1 MRKYILL
8 TLLMVAITRY
18 NVFAYEKIAQAG
30 FEFLSV
36 TSDAKAAAMGEAV
49 TSLEGCSS
57 SLFFNPAGM
66 ACMPKTFDV
75 TLSQNTWIADIN
87 YNTFS
92 LSFNPFQGRYGVVG
106 VSLVSVDY
114 GKLQGTMNW
123 NNSQGFIDT
132 EIFNPSALAFGVG
145 YAKALS
151 TQFSVGGQI
160 KSTYQYL
167 GKNVVSKTET
177 EPMEEIKNI
186 ANTIA
191 YDFGTL
197 YKTGLKSIAFG
208 MSVRNFSEEIKY
220 EQEGFQLPLTFAMGI
235 SMNLM
240 DFVSSSSSNQSLY
253 LSIDATHPRSHPEQV
268 KIGLDYKLM
277 NMISLRGG
285 YVLKNDIDNVT
296 FGMGIS
302 LFGLAIDY
310 AYTPTEF
317 FDYVQR
323 FTIRFSI

>member
-8 TLLMVAITRY
+8 TLFIVLI
-18 NVFAYEKIAQAG
+18 NGSSIFANKKIAQSG
-30 FEFLSV
+30 FQFLSV
-36 TSDAKAAAMGEAV
+36 TSDAKAAAMGEAM
-49 TSLEGCSS
+49 TAMEGYSS
-57 SLFFNPAGM
+57 SLFFNPAGI
-66 ACMPKTFDV
+66 ARMPKILDV
-75 TLSQNTWIADIN
+75 TFSQNTWIADIN
-87 YNTFS
+87 YNAFS
-92 LSFNPFQGRYGVVG
+92 LSFNPFQGRYGVLG
-106 VSLVSVDY
+106 VTLISVDY

-123 NNSQGFIDT
+123 GNPQGYIDT

-151 TQFSVGGQI
+151 DQFSVGGQV

-167 GKNVVSKTET
+167 GKNVISKTES
-177 EPMEEIKNI
+177 EPMNVIKNTADAI
-186 ANTIA
+186 AV
-191 YDFGTL
+191 DFGTL
-197 YKTGLKSIAFG
+197 YKTGLKSLAFG
-208 MSVRNFSEEIKY
+208 MSVRNYSKEIEY

-240 DFVSSSSSNQSLY
+240 DFVSSSSLDQSLY

-277 NMISLRGG
+277 NMLSLRGG
-285 YVLKNDIDNVT
+285 YVLNNDIDNVT
-296 FGMGIS
+296 FGMGVS
-302 LFGLAIDY
+302 LFGLVIDY
-310 AYTPTEF
+310 AYTPFEF